1 MVVVVQ
7 RLCLTHGCGKMMMG
21 GIQKFKPHSGSGK
34 WTSIEV
40 LSARSPEQYEEY
52 IVTTRW
58 ELTAEQFERV
68 HIDWYGAIIQ
78 ELPSSGIV
86 RYECS
91 CYDTVMKREQ
101 DYVTAEPYGADLKRR
116 I

>member
-1 MVVVVQ
+1 MIAVVQ
-7 RLCLTHGCGKMMMG
+7 RLRLNYGCGSSLLA
-21 GIQKFKPHSGSGK
+21 GIEAFKRRVGADR

-58 ELTAEQFERV
+58 TLTFEQFERF
-68 HIDWYGAIIQ
+68 HIDWYGAI
-78 ELPSSGIV
+78 LAALRPSDVI

-91 CYDTVMKREQ
+91 CYETVLKQ
-101 DYVTAEPYGADLKRR
+101 DG
-116 I
+116 

>member
-1 MVVVVQ
+1 MIVVVQ
-7 RLCLTHGCGKMMMG
+7 RLCLRHGCGKSMLS
-21 GIQKFKPHSGSGK
+21 GIEAFKPRFGIRK

-58 ELTAEQFERV
+58 ELTGEQFERV
-68 HIDWYGAIIQ
+68 HIDWYGAIIAN
-78 ELPSSGIV
+78 LPASGII

-91 CYDTVMKREQ
+91 CYDTV
-101 DYVTAEPYGADLKRR
+101 LKQEEDILLPELCAKDGRR
-116 I
+116 G

>member
-7 RLCLTHGCGKMMMG
+7 RLCLKHGCGKSMLN
-21 GIQKFKPHSGSGK
+21 GIEQFKSRPGHGK
-34 WTSIEV
+34 WTSLEV
-40 LSARSPEQYEEY
+40 LAARSPEQYEEY

-58 ELTAEQFERV
+58 ELTGEQFERV
-68 HIDWYGAIIQ
+68 HIDWYGAIIAA
-78 ELPSSGIV
+78 LPASGIV

-91 CYDTVMKREQ
+91 CYDTVLKRENE
-101 DYVTAEPYGADLKRR
+101 VSLLDLCEDNRKRR

>member
-1 MVVVVQ
+1 MIVVVQ
-7 RLCLTHGCGKMMMG
+7 RLCLKHGCGKHMIN
-21 GIQKFKPHSGSGK
+21 GIESFRPRAGAGK

-40 LSARSPEQYEEY
+40 LAARSPEQYEEY

-58 ELTAEQFERV
+58 ELTDAQFERV
-68 HIDWYGAIIQ
+68 HIDWYGAIIAA
-78 ELPSSGIV
+78 LPPAGII

-91 CYDTVMKREQ
+91 CYDTLLKQEEAVSLL
-101 DYVTAEPYGADLKRR
+101 DLYAGDGRRR